1 VPQNL
6 YAITRALPIVLRT
19 RAKSKP
25 MMPSLFKYF
34 TLVGAV
40 LLGLLVLLNSVLEPD
55 GPPQRVKATPK
66 VKVVVKH
73 HPQASLVE
81 RLRDVEAV
89 QKAAA
94 RGEAPA
100 SPVTDAAPVAPVTQR
115 AEPVTPLAAQT
126 QGEPDQA
133 SALAAPTTA
142 TPTEDARAVR
152 LARKKAKAERA
163 RKQRLARS
171 RALEQAAWRQQDQLY
186 GYAPR
191 PTYGPFG
198 GWGQAPRW

>member
-1 VPQNL
+1 
-6 YAITRALPIVLRT
+6 
-19 RAKSKP
+19 

-34 TLVGAV
+34 TFVGAV

-55 GPPQRVKATPK
+55 GPPQRVEKTTPK

-81 RLRDVEAV
+81 RLRDVEAAE
-89 QKAAA
+89 KAAA
-94 RGEAPA
+94 KGEIRA
-100 SPVTDAAPVAPVTQR
+100 SPVTDAAVTQR
-115 AEPVTPLAAQT
+115 AEPLTPLAAQT
-126 QGEPDQA
+126 QDEPA
-133 SALAAPTTA
+133 RVSAAAAATTI
-142 TPTEDARAVR
+142 TPTEDAAARAVR

-163 RKQRLARS
+163 RKQRLARA
-171 RALEQAAWRQQDQLY
+171 RALEQAASRQQDQLY

-198 GWGQAPRW
+198 GWGQAQRW